1 MDHQHGDDED
11 DDDDDDDD
19 AGDDYDGSTSLLL
32 VCYKQCHVPGLV
44 LQTHTAYFECRVL
57 GLGFRA
63 WDLVH

>member
-32 VCYKQCHVPGLV
+32 VCYKQRHMPGLV
-44 LQTHTAYFECRVL
+44 LPTHTAHFECGFWVWGLRL
-57 GLGFRA
+57 GI
-63 WDLVH
+63 